1 MGQAKTTLTKV
12 KNTKRYVRYDDPE
25 GTGEVMNN
33 AYVSHKI
40 FGTDGPDDLDSY
52 PDEINITID
61 WED

>member
-25 GTGEVMNN
+25 ETGTVMNN
-33 AYVSHKI
+33 AYVSHRI
-40 FGTDGPDDLDSY
+40 FGTDAPKDFDSY
-52 PDEINITID
+52 PDEINITIE